1 MPILTTCICGNRF
14 RSEEGSV
21 GQTGHCPRCGVETT
35 IAGPSV
41 SPYDIFISYS
51 SKDKTIAD
59 ACCAVL
65 EAKDLRCWI
74 APRDILAGREWS
86 EAIVHG
92 IEQSRLFVLVFSS
105 NANHSGQVIREV
117 ERAV

>member
-1 MPILTTCICGNRF
+1 MPILTTCDCGHRF
-14 RSEEGSV
+14 RGDDGSA
-21 GQTGHCPRCGVETT
+21 GQTARCSRCGQELP

-41 SPYDIFISYS
+41 PPYDIFISYS
-51 SKDKTIAD
+51 SKDKAIAD

-74 APRDILAGREWS
+74 APRDILAGQEWS
-86 EAIVHG
+86 ESIVLG

-105 NANHSGQVIREV
+105 H
-117 ERAV
+117 